1 VPGTKATIHD
11 VARAARVSPTTVS
24 RYLNNSLRL
33 PSETTARIDHAIREL
48 RYRPNVLARR
58 LLKGATEIIG
68 LATPDIGNPFFA
80 ELASA
85 VEARA
90 GASGYSVI
98 LCSTGNRLDQE
109 LIYLERLASRHVDGL
124 IFLTNHGDDGT
135 LRRAFEDRRNIV
147 LLDEDIEGLDVP
159 KVFVENEHGGYL
171 ATQCL
176 IRAGHSRIAHVSGPQ
191 NLFSVRERA
200 QGFRK
205 ALYEHGLAAP
215 DGYVLFG
222 RYDRDF
228 GHEAATRL
236 LALPEPPTAIFAAS
250 DYLVMGILDALRD
263 LGLSS
268 PRDLS
273 LVGFDDMPFASLLDP
288 PITTVRQPIR
298 SLGERGVDALIARIN
313 GIDEPAIK
321 ERLPVTLIERASV
334 GDLPKRGQGLR
345 RPGRARNLPPVT
357 GNGDRTTG
365 RRRKK

>member
-1 VPGTKATIHD
+1 MVRGSKSTIHD
-11 VARAARVSPTTVS
+11 VARAARVSTTTVS

-33 PSETTARIDHAIREL
+33 PIETTARIDQAIHDL

-58 LLKGATEIIG
+58 LLKGQTEVIG

-90 GASGYSVI
+90 ATLGYSVI
-98 LCSTGNRLDQE
+98 LCSTGNRLEQE

-135 LRRAFEDRRNIV
+135 LQRAFVDRRNIV

-159 KVFVENEHGGYL
+159 KVFVENQRGGYL

-176 IRAGHSRIAHVSGPQ
+176 LAAGHKRIAHVSWPP

-200 QGFRK
+200 AGFRQ
-205 ALYEHGLAAP
+205 ALAASGLQTP
-215 DGYVLFG
+215 DEYVAFG

-228 GHEAATRL
+228 GYEAAARL

-263 LGLSS
+263 LGLSA
-268 PRDLS
+268 PENLS

-298 SLGERGVDALIARIN
+298 ALGERAVDALIARIN
-313 GIDEPAIK
+313 KIDEPVER

-334 GDLPKRGQGLR
+334 GAPPRSGPVRQRTK
-345 RPGRARNLPPVT
+345 RARE
-357 GNGDRTTG
+357 
-365 RRRKK
+365 

>member
-1 VPGTKATIHD
+1 MARGSKSTIHD
-11 VARAARVSPTTVS
+11 VARAALVSTTTVS
-24 RYLNNSLRL
+24 RYLNNNLRL
-33 PSETTARIDHAIREL
+33 PIETTTRIDQAIHEL

-58 LLKGATEIIG
+58 LLKGATEVIG

-90 GASGYSVI
+90 AAAGYSVI
-98 LCSTGNRLDQE
+98 LCSTGNRLEQE

-135 LRRAFEDRRNIV
+135 LRRAFVDRRNIV
-147 LLDEDIEGLDVP
+147 LLDEDIQGLDVP

-176 IRAGHSRIAHVSGPQ
+176 LAAGHERIAHVSGPP

-200 QGFRK
+200 AGFRR
-205 ALYEHGLAAP
+205 ALAEHRVEAP
-215 DGYVLFG
+215 KDYVIFG

-228 GHEAATRL
+228 GHEAAARL
-236 LALPEPPTAIFAAS
+236 LALAEPPTAIFAAS
-250 DYLVMGILDALRD
+250 DYLVMGILDGLRE
-263 LGLSS
+263 LGLSA
-268 PRDLS
+268 PEDLS
-273 LVGFDDMPFASLLDP
+273 LVGFDDMPFASLLNP

-298 SLGERGVDALIARIN
+298 ALGERGVDALIARISK
-313 GIDEPAIK
+313 IDEPTTR

-334 GDLPKRGQGLR
+334 GAPPRSGTAR
-345 RPGRARNLPPVT
+345 RRTRRAR
-357 GNGDRTTG
+357 
-365 RRRKK
+365 K